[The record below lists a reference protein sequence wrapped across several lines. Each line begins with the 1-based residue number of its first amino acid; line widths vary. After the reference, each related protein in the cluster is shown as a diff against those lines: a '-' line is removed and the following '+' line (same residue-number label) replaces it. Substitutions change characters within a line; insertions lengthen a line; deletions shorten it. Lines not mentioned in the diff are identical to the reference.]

1 MSNSEP
7 VSLQQ
12 YQAEHAHI
20 EHAHGDIKLNPNEN
34 LYDALRRKG
43 LLTQPSAPTGIGL
56 NLVPR
61 GTIGL
66 CLNNGQA
73 EFLAPGRHTLW
84 SPMRK
89 FVGAVPITQ
98 ALIELVDVQIV
109 TIPQGEFGLSRKNGE
124 TILLDPGRYI
134 LQAPHR
140 FEKTTAANAQYIELG
155 TYRRIT
161 VPTGHVAIAFDQGKQ
176 IIIRPEDTAKG
187 PFETTS
193 PTFSFNPTTGFQT
206 VQLQV
211 RELDELMVNTRD
223 GITITAKGLICYRI
237 ADPHLAFMTVQDI
250 HGSIKR
256 AAEAVLTSI
265 FLNASIDQIAPSV
278 PSNTKGKSPQLEM
291 VDNMSEDHADFSRH
305 VQDCFL
311 HNFTQ
316 RVAQWG
322 IELKNL
328 NIEKLEFDQ
337 RVQDLL
343 RKRAQARLETA
354 TNIANMFAQTDVAVQ
369 ESERDRKQK
378 QIKAD
383 AEAAAIRTKAEADFF
398 ATQRQAEAS
407 AFAAQRQAEAN
418 ALVIK
423 ATADAEFY
431 AAQRRA
437 EAAKLLN
444 DIPLA
449 NTLEAKRLDVEIVRA
464 AGNRTT
470 FLPLGVNVNEVGL
483 RDGKDPVVW
492 AGKRAQV

>member
-398 ATQRQAEAS
+398 ATQRQAEA
-407 AFAAQRQAEAN
+407 N